1 MMTMSRIFRFA
12 AIMGVLG
19 TIFSAGCAEKLAL
32 KPVPGQKDSF
42 KITHHSRRSINW
54 QGPVPEKAAFEESYN
69 DDKVEMVLTRQIK
82 GVDNNGVA
90 IAQVTFDSLK
100 YVSVVKNVT
109 KVDFDSS
116 RPSDADN
123 SMAKLT
129 GKSYTIEF
137 GPDNSVISVPDVN
150 NLRSMFTS
158 RTDNDRA
165 ANNLLLNDSIID
177 RHSALLLPKD
187 RTSLKPGETWNRIKT
202 FSFGLMG
209 IKSYEKIYTLREI
222 RKDAKHQIAVI
233 DMNAIP
239 SSEVESKFRSQQAG
253 ANFPKMF
260 DTNETYTG
268 TGEVDLTS
276 GEINSYSENLQ
287 ASWIAAMPPNPGEAA
302 DANEPVVLRMTATRD
317 YTFERIK

>member
-1 MMTMSRIFRFA
+1 MIMSRIFRYT
-12 AIMGVLG
+12 AIMGLLG
-19 TIFSAGCAEKLAL
+19 TIFSAGCAQKLVL
-32 KPVPGQKDSF
+32 KPAAGQKDSF
-42 KITHHSRRSINW
+42 KITHHSRRSIKW

-69 DDKVEMVLTRQIK
+69 DDNVVMVLTRQIK
-82 GVDNNGVA
+82 SVDHNGVTV
-90 IAQVTFDSLK
+90 AQVTFDSLK
-100 YVSVVKNVT
+100 YLSVVKNVT

-123 SMAKLT
+123 SIAKLI
-129 GKSYTIEF
+129 GQSYTIEF
-137 GPDNSVISVPDVN
+137 GTDNSVISVPDVN
-150 NLRSMFTS
+150 NLRSMFS
-158 RTDNDRA
+158 NRTDNDRA

-177 RHSALLLPKD
+177 RHSALLLPND
-187 RTSLKPGETWNRIKT
+187 RTSLKPGDTWNRIKT

-222 RKDAKHQIAVI
+222 RKDAKNQIAVI

-239 SSEVESKFRSQQAG
+239 SSEVESKFRGQQAG

-268 TGEVDLTS
+268 TGDVDLTS
-276 GEINSYSENLQ
+276 GAINRYSENLRS
-287 ASWIAAMPPNPGEAA
+287 SWIAAMPPNPGEAA
-302 DANEPVVLRMTATRD
+302 DPNEPVVLQMTATRD